1 MSLTCYRT
9 ALLRFDVHCVDETLS
24 AIEPVHL
31 LFSSIPT
38 AQQSFEAQSLTPT
51 LHSGPYGDLSQLWGD
66 LGCGRNCYPDS
77 TISTFVYKSAEFFIV
92 NMITRTWNHIT
103 RKKSISHTELSKN
116 KHRCTIVS
124 HCLKCN
130 T

>member
-9 ALLRFDVHCVDETLS
+9 ALLRFDVHCVDETLFRS
-24 AIEPVHL
+24 RACAPA
-31 LFSSIPT
+31 LFPSNRPRKLCV
-38 AQQSFEAQSLTPT
+38 QSLTPT

-103 RKKSISHTELSKN
+103 RKKSVSHTELSKN